1 MNIKVRRAA
10 GGMVNTVF
18 IAVFVYLLV
27 FPEEATEAT
36 AQAVSFCAGSIIPSL
51 YIYLVLS
58 KRIVAI
64 SAVSRLCAHPLLG
77 SIFTVALGF
86 LCGYPAGA
94 RNCVYLY
101 ENGYISRRRGEYLC
115 CLCSGASVSFILAFA
130 GASVMGSVIH
140 GVKLLL
146 FQISATAVTAVIL
159 YPFLLKGDTFTP
171 PSAAKNHTRNIG
183 FTDAITDSAF
193 LLVRI
198 CGFIA
203 CFFVLGSLLA
213 GFFEEG
219 SIWAVTVR
227 GIFEFSGGIARS
239 SVFDIDT
246 REVLCS
252 LFLGFGSFSA
262 ILQCASVMKGVFS
275 VKPFIVS
282 RFIIASLMTVF
293 ALLT

>member
-1 MNIKVRRAA
+1 MNIKARRAA
-10 GGMVNTVF
+10 GITVNGMF
-18 IAVFVYLLV
+18 IAVFVYLLI
-27 FPEEATEAT
+27 FPEAATDAT

-51 YIYLVLS
+51 YVYLVLS

-64 SAVSRLCAHPLLG
+64 GAVSRLCAHPIFG
-77 SIFTVALGF
+77 SFFTVLLGF

-101 ENGYISRRRGEYLC
+101 ENGFISKKRGEYLC

-130 GASVMGSVIH
+130 GASVMGSVAC
-140 GVKLLL
+140 GAKLLL
-146 FQISATAVTAVIL
+146 FQTLATAVTAVIL
-159 YPFLLKGDTFTP
+159 YPFLLKGDKFTP
-171 PSAAKNHTRNIG
+171 ASNIKKYTRSVG
-183 FTDAITDSAF
+183 LTDAITDSA
-193 LLVRI
+193 LLCVRI

-203 CFFVLGSLLA
+203 CFFVLGSLAA

-239 SVFDIDT
+239 TVFDTDT
-246 REVLCS
+246 RETLCS

-262 ILQCASVMKGVFS
+262 ILQCVSVMKGVFS

>member
-1 MNIKVRRAA
+1 MNIKVRRVA
-10 GGMVNTVF
+10 GITANAVF
-18 IAVFVYLLV
+18 IGVFVYLLV
-27 FPEEATEAT
+27 FPEKATAAT

-64 SAVSRLCAHPLLG
+64 SSVSRLCAHPLFG
-77 SIFTVALGF
+77 SVFTVVLGF
-86 LCGYPAGA
+86 LCGFPAGA

-101 ENGYISRRRGEYLC
+101 ENGFISKKRGEYLC

-130 GASVMGSVIH
+130 GATVMGSVRH
-140 GVKLLL
+140 GIKLLL
-146 FQISATAVTAVIL
+146 IQSAATAVTAVIL
-159 YPFLLKGDTFTP
+159 YPFLLKGDKRCP
-171 PSAAKNHTRNIG
+171 AATKKHIRNTGI
-183 FTDAITDSAF
+183 TDAIADSAF

-203 CFFVLGSLLA
+203 CFFVLGSVAA
-213 GFFEEG
+213 GFFKEG

-239 SVFDIDT
+239 AVFDVDT

-262 ILQCASVMKGVFS
+262 ILQTVSVMKGVLS

-282 RFIIASLMTVF
+282 RFIMGTLMTVF